1 MSQQGA
7 IKIAVVEANM
17 KNIETKLDVH
27 IAEGKQDSIE
37 NKQQQKAIIE
47 KLDVFREILE
57 TKADKEDVEKVKK
70 RLAYWSGAIAIIAF
84 IIAIVIGNLD
94 KIVRGFA

>member
-1 MSQQGA
+1 MNQKEA
-7 IKIAVVEANM
+7 IKLAVVENNM

-57 TKADKEDVEKVKK
+57 TKADKIDVEKVKK
-70 RLAYWSGAIAIIAF
+70 RLAYWSGAIGVIVFILTF
-84 IIAIVIGNLD
+84 IITNIN
-94 KIVRGFA
+94 KIERLF